1 MANAKRS
8 AIVTIS
14 RWAAAAVLV
23 VAAVLVGRWAWHQ
36 RDADALPLGIVVA
49 NGRLEAIQVDVATK
63 FAGRIAEVL
72 FDEGDLVRAGQ
83 VVARMDTDSL
93 QAELREAQA
102 QVDNARSAKLT
113 ATAVVSAKQ
122 TAKVTAD
129 AIVPERQSELSI
141 AQEQFD
147 RSKALLAT
155 GSITQ
160 EQVDLDRSRRDT
172 SSALLTAA
180 RSQVDEART
189 AIEVARS
196 QVVGAESS
204 LRAAIATTERIRS
217 DLAESELRS
226 PRTGRVQHRL
236 AQPGEVLGAG
246 GKVLE
251 VVDLT
256 DVYMTVFL
264 PETVAGTLAVGGE
277 ARIVLDAAPSY
288 VIPARVSY
296 VASDAQFTPKTVETP
311 NERQKLVFEV
321 KLRIDPALLDGYGPL
336 VKVGL
341 PGIGYVRVRQDV
353 DWPPNLAVKLP
364 PIPDARR

>member
-1 MANAKRS
+1 MIPQIAKWV
-8 AIVTIS
+8 AVGVIAL
-14 RWAAAAVLV
+14 AAALA
-23 VAAVLVGRWAWHQ
+23 GFWAWHL
-36 RDADALPLGIVVA
+36 RDAPPLPQGIVVA

-63 FAGRIAEVL
+63 FAGRIAEVM
-72 FDEGDLVRAGQ
+72 FDEGDRVRAGQ
-83 VVARMDTDSL
+83 VVARMDTESL

-102 QVDNARSAKLT
+102 QVDSARNARLT
-113 ATAVVSAKQ
+113 AVAVVSEKQ

-129 AIVPERQSELSI
+129 ALVPERQSELSI
-141 AQEQFD
+141 AQQQLD
-147 RSKALLAT
+147 RSKALLSS
-155 GSITQ
+155 GSIAQ
-160 EQVDLDRSRRDT
+160 EQVDLDQSRRDT
-172 SSALLTAA
+172 SSALLSAA

-204 LRAAIATTERIRS
+204 LRAAIATTERSKS

-251 VVDLT
+251 VIDLT

-277 ARIVLDAAPSY
+277 ARLVLDAAPSY
-288 VIPARVSY
+288 VIPAKISY

-321 KLRIDPALLDGYGPL
+321 KLHIDPALLDGYGPL

-353 DWPPNLAVKLP
+353 DWPPTLAVKLP